1 VDYNLSDYA
10 LSRIHFL
17 LNEIFNFGSKCI
29 ITKISKQ
36 SKLTKKKQFEFDTK
50 LFNRILGID
59 IDIKKIKLI
68 LMNLGIIFKGKTV
81 IIPSYRSDISN
92 NYDLVEEVSRIYGF
106 DNIKEVPLE
115 NSETQYHCYS
125 SLNDRLVTLGYKEV
139 INFTFIAKNY
149 SDKPKSLELSNP
161 ISKEKSVMRE
171 SLLPGLLSNIV
182 YNSNR
187 QHKSIQ
193 LFERGKVYFKHRAKI
208 IEPKVLSAVVYGN
221 KSSLDLVSD
230 DYLYGLGDLKSDILS
245 IFPNVTFV
253 HNKSSVYF
261 DKDNSL
267 SVLMDSKAIGECGL
281 ISSNVT
287 KDLNLKSSVYAFEII
302 EQDVIQDNNVVFA
315 ELSQFPAVFKDI
327 TVVTNININVSNII
341 DEIKKESYK
350 YMKNIRI
357 KDIFINR
364 DNLKSNNRNVTLEVC
379 LQSDIKTLQEKDIL
393 NDIDKVMSSLT
404 NKHKI
409 QIQEA

>member
-1 VDYNLSDYA
+1 
-10 LSRIHFL
+10 
-17 LNEIFNFGSKCI
+17 
-29 ITKISKQ
+29 
-36 SKLTKKKQFEFDTK
+36 
-50 LFNRILGID
+50 
-59 IDIKKIKLI
+59 
-68 LMNLGIIFKGKTV
+68 MNLGIIFKGKTV

-115 NSETQYHCYS
+115 NSETQYHCHS

-149 SDKPKSLELSNP
+149 SDKPRSLELSNP

-193 LFERGKVYFKHRAKI
+193 LFERGKVYIKHRAKI

-230 DYLYGLGDLKSDILS
+230 GYLYGLGDLKSDILS
-245 IFPNVTFV
+245 IFPNVTFA

-267 SVLMDSKAIGECGL
+267 SVLMDSKVVGECGL

-302 EQDVIQDNNVVFA
+302 EQDVLPDNKVIFT

-327 TVVTNININVSNII
+327 TVVTNININVSNIV

-357 KDIFINR
+357 KDIFINK
-364 DNLKSNNRNVTLEVC
+364 DNLNSNNRNVTLEVC
-379 LQSDIKTLQEKDIL
+379 LQSDIKTLQDKDIL
-393 NDIDKVMSSLT
+393 DDINKVMSSLT

>member
-1 VDYNLSDYA
+1 MSD
-10 LSRIHFL
+10 S
-17 LNEIFNFGSKCI
+17 
-29 ITKISKQ
+29 
-36 SKLTKKKQFEFDTK
+36 
-50 LFNRILGID
+50 
-59 IDIKKIKLI
+59 
-68 LMNLGIIFKGKTV
+68 
-81 IIPSYRSDISN
+81 
-92 NYDLVEEVSRIYGF
+92 
-106 DNIKEVPLE
+106 
-115 NSETQYHCYS
+115 
-125 SLNDRLVTLGYKEV
+125 
-139 INFTFIAKNY
+139 
-149 SDKPKSLELSNP
+149 
-161 ISKEKSVMRE
+161 
-171 SLLPGLLSNIV
+171 
-182 YNSNR
+182 
-187 QHKSIQ
+187 
-193 LFERGKVYFKHRAKI
+193 
-208 IEPKVLSAVVYGN
+208 
-221 KSSLDLVSD
+221 
-230 DYLYGLGDLKSDILS
+230 YLYGLGDLKSDILS

-302 EQDVIQDNNVVFA
+302 EQDVIPDNKVIFT

-379 LQSDIKTLQEKDIL
+379 LQSDIKNLQDKDIL
-393 NDIDKVMSSLT
+393 DDINKVMSSLT

>member
-1 VDYNLSDYA
+1 
-10 LSRIHFL
+10 
-17 LNEIFNFGSKCI
+17 
-29 ITKISKQ
+29 
-36 SKLTKKKQFEFDTK
+36 
-50 LFNRILGID
+50 
-59 IDIKKIKLI
+59 
-68 LMNLGIIFKGKTV
+68 
-81 IIPSYRSDISN
+81 
-92 NYDLVEEVSRIYGF
+92 
-106 DNIKEVPLE
+106 
-115 NSETQYHCYS
+115 
-125 SLNDRLVTLGYKEV
+125 
-139 INFTFIAKNY
+139 
-149 SDKPKSLELSNP
+149 
-161 ISKEKSVMRE
+161 
-171 SLLPGLLSNIV
+171 
-182 YNSNR
+182 
-187 QHKSIQ
+187 
-193 LFERGKVYFKHRAKI
+193 
-208 IEPKVLSAVVYGN
+208 
-221 KSSLDLVSD
+221 
-230 DYLYGLGDLKSDILS
+230 
-245 IFPNVTFV
+245 
-253 HNKSSVYF
+253 
-261 DKDNSL
+261 
-267 SVLMDSKAIGECGL
+267 MDSKAIGECGL

-364 DNLKSNNRNVTLEVC
+364 DNLNSNNRNVTLEVC

>member
-1 VDYNLSDYA
+1 
-10 LSRIHFL
+10 
-17 LNEIFNFGSKCI
+17 
-29 ITKISKQ
+29 
-36 SKLTKKKQFEFDTK
+36 
-50 LFNRILGID
+50 
-59 IDIKKIKLI
+59 
-68 LMNLGIIFKGKTV
+68 
-81 IIPSYRSDISN
+81 
-92 NYDLVEEVSRIYGF
+92 
-106 DNIKEVPLE
+106 
-115 NSETQYHCYS
+115 
-125 SLNDRLVTLGYKEV
+125 
-139 INFTFIAKNY
+139 
-149 SDKPKSLELSNP
+149 
-161 ISKEKSVMRE
+161 
-171 SLLPGLLSNIV
+171 
-182 YNSNR
+182 
-187 QHKSIQ
+187 
-193 LFERGKVYFKHRAKI
+193 
-208 IEPKVLSAVVYGN
+208 
-221 KSSLDLVSD
+221 
-230 DYLYGLGDLKSDILS
+230 
-245 IFPNVTFV
+245 
-253 HNKSSVYF
+253 
-261 DKDNSL
+261 
-267 SVLMDSKAIGECGL
+267 MDSKAIGECGL

-393 NDIDKVMSSLT
+393 NDVDKVMSSLT